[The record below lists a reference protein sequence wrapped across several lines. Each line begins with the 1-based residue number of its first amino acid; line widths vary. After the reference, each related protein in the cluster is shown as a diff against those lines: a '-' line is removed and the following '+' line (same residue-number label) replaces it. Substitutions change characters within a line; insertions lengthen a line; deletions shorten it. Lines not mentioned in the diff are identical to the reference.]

1 MIKRIIKRCLGYF
14 QRPVCEKNKAF
25 NQDTLCL
32 LLSPWFDP
40 IWYQKT
46 YALNPQL
53 TWCQLAEHYLTQGAM
68 AKWHPSAEF
77 STTWYWNH
85 YPDVQLAQ
93 ANPLLHYLRHGHQEG
108 RFPSKKEWLADEYY
122 QSVSNALWGGLSSS
136 AFEQLTQWQSSAD
149 PRERFIA
156 YYEQARWAYSHH
168 DWSQYYACAQKLSLF
183 AQDKSQQKIAWLLG
197 AFSLYYHAQDKAV
210 MRNYLQPLREQWQQ
224 DIDFQLAWANAQSDD
239 QQRLI
244 ALNQVYLSR
253 GFTPLATLAYP
264 LCLATLTSQASAI
277 EDGPLVSVIIPLY
290 NAQATIDAALRGLT
304 EQSWRRLEIIVVDDA
319 SSDQS
324 LVKVQAWCLRDQRIK
339 LHRQPSNQGAYAARN
354 AGLLIATG
362 DFITTHDADDWS
374 HPQKIATQVQALIAD
389 TQLMATCCAW
399 VRVQDD
405 LLITQNWRPSGQLV
419 HYSHSSLLVRR
430 EVVSILQGWQPL
442 RCAADTDF
450 IRRLEAHY
458 GKPALRVVEPDLPLA
473 FALDDGGSLT
483 RQSEIHVRT
492 VYSGVRHIYHQ
503 IRQLQRFLDK
513 HQPGGAALPIPQQ
526 LFAHRAAI
534 SNLDLLV
541 VADFTQPSAEA
552 NDWLKLVQQAVANQQ
567 LVGLFHWPSLL
578 TCGRHFSLDYA
589 YALAEQGVVPIVGG
603 QSLHCG
609 QIWIADEDLLC
620 CPVDSQPQLINFP
633 EGIIEKIKDNQLD
646 QCLV

>member
-1 MIKRIIKRCLGYF
+1 MIKRIIKRGLRYF

-40 IWYQKT
+40 IWYQKN

-53 TWCQLAEHYLTQGAM
+53 TWCELAEHYLTQGAM

-77 STTWYWNH
+77 STTWYWDR
-85 YPDVQLAQ
+85 YPDVYLAKI
-93 ANPLLHYLRHGHQEG
+93 NPLLHYLRHGHQEG
-108 RFPSKKEWLADEYY
+108 RFPSEQEWQRYKPY
-122 QSVSNALWGGLSSS
+122 QCVSDALWGGLSHS
-136 AFEQLTQWQSSAD
+136 AFEQLTLWQSSAD
-149 PRERFIA
+149 QQERFIT
-156 YYEQARWAYSHH
+156 YYEQARWAYSHEK
-168 DWSQYYACAQKLSLF
+168 WKQYYVCAQKLSLL
-183 AQDKSQQKIAWLLG
+183 AQDKSQQKIAWLFG
-197 AFSLYYHAQDKAV
+197 AFSLYYHAQDKAA
-210 MRNYLQPLREQWQQ
+210 MRDYLRPLREQWQQ
-224 DIDFQLAWANAQSDD
+224 DIDFQLAWANAQSDG
-239 QQRLI
+239 QQRL
-244 ALNQVYLSR
+244 ATLNQVYLSR
-253 GFTPLATLAYP
+253 GFAPLATLAYP
-264 LCLATLTSQASAI
+264 LCLGTLTSQASAI

-324 LVKVQAWCLRDQRIK
+324 LAKVQAWCLRDQRIK

-374 HPQKIATQVQALIAD
+374 HPQKIATQVQALIAEP
-389 TQLMATCCAW
+389 QLMATCCAW

-405 LLITQNWRPSGQLV
+405 LFITQNWQPSSQLA
-419 HYSHSSLLVRR
+419 HYSHSSLLFRR
-430 EVVSILQGWQPL
+430 EVVSILQAWQPL

-458 GKPALRVVEPDLPLA
+458 GEQALQIIYPDIPLA
-473 FALDDGGSLT
+473 FALDDRGSLT

-492 VYSGVRHIYHQ
+492 VYFGVRHIYHQ

-513 HQPGGAALPIPQQ
+513 HQPGAFTLPIPQQ
-526 LFAHRAAI
+526 LFPHHPAI
-534 SNLDLLV
+534 SSVDLLI
-541 VADFTQPSAEA
+541 VADFTQSSDQE
-552 NDWLKLVQQAVANQQ
+552 NGWLKLVKQTVANQQ
-567 LVGLFHWPSLL
+567 SVGLFHWPSLL

-603 QSLHCG
+603 QLLHCD
-609 QIWIADEDLLC
+609 QVWVADKELLN

-633 EGIIEKIKDNQLD
+633 EGITEKMSAHQSRPIL
-646 QCLV
+646 